1 MLLPV
6 LHRLG
11 GRWLT
16 APLDVFFPGADPVQ
30 PDLLVLLPG
39 GQARLVRRGI
49 EGPPDLIVEVLSPA
63 NSAHDQVRKR
73 ELYARGGVREH
84 WIVDPEQ
91 RVIEV
96 INERGV
102 TVHRLDAGSEPIL
115 RSSLM
120 GDLVVSLDEIFP
132 GVDDLPV

>member
-1 MLLPV
+1 
-6 LHRLG
+6 
-11 GRWLT
+11 
-16 APLDVFFPGADPVQ
+16 
-30 PDLLVLLPG
+30 
-39 GQARLVRRGI
+39 
-49 EGPPDLIVEVLSPA
+49 
-63 NSAHDQVRKR
+63 
-73 ELYARGGVREH
+73 
-84 WIVDPEQ
+84 
-91 RVIEV
+91 V